1 MMAIPDHIIE
11 KLNSIL
17 GVTGRPHLVLWNG
30 EWIDTGCMKWTT
42 APNMQ
47 DVMSQISPDL
57 QEALTRWQQYL
68 IETWSQTS
76 RSLID
81 AFQRWQMLILNA
93 IPDAK
98 NSDLKEG
105 SSEYNH
111 IVETVTQE
119 FLERVSPSVRIEF
132 DNFMSQL
139 GQKDRLYQS
148 TYLNGTTFMGT
159 VDAIRTAEFFAK
171 EPIRIQREYDAF
183 QSNISRANQLHQ
195 TKEHS
200 FNSVTLNQVRN
211 ILRGEQLFAYK
222 ADLTELDFS
231 NSIIVAPTADQ
242 FDILRYEHTDAANY
256 WLDTE
261 EVISELKILD
271 EKYGID
277 ITGAGMDCV
286 VFIMKRV
293 PMGEEARE
301 LGQWLLD
308 FCPDLYELPE
318 KFPEGEVFLW
328 WD

>member
-1 MMAIPDHIIE
+1 MAIPNHIIE

-17 GVTGRPHLVLWNG
+17 GVTGRSHFVLWNG
-30 EWIDTGCMKWTT
+30 EWIDTGCMEWTIS
-42 APNMQ
+42 PNLN

-81 AFQRWQMLILNA
+81 AFQRWQTLIRNA

-98 NSDLKEG
+98 NSDLKEV
-105 SSEYNH
+105 SSEYDQ
-111 IVETVTQE
+111 IVEAVTQG
-119 FLERVSPSVRIEF
+119 FLEKVSPNVRFEF

-159 VDAIRTAEFFAK
+159 VDAIKTAEFFAK
-171 EPIRIQREYDAF
+171 EPNHIQKEYDAL
-183 QSNISRANQLHQ
+183 QSNIGRANQLYK
-195 TKEHS
+195 TLEHS
-200 FNSVTLNQVRN
+200 FNSETLNQVRN
-211 ILRGEQLFAYK
+211 ILRSEQLIAYK

-231 NSIIVAPTADQ
+231 NSIIVAPTIDQ

-277 ITGAGMDCV
+277 ITGAGMDSV
-286 VFIMKRV
+286 VLILKRV
-293 PMGEEARE
+293 PQGEEANE